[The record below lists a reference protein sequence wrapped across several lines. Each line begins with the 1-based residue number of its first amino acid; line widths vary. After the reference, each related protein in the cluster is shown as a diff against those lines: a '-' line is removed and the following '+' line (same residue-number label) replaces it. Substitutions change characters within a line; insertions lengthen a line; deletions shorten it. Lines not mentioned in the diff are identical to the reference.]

1 MHHDVYD
8 ERVGSFSQCCYA
20 PCAAANVG
28 ITEFTT
34 LTKEGAAVE
43 GHSKDPFIPCS
54 VCPSLCQICW
64 GAGFSLKEPGKR
76 FSRAAS
82 SSSQAGL
89 STAVTHSQ
97 CNNQS
102 RNTGVGAARAVTE
115 TSCQWC
121 AAGNL

>member
-1 MHHDVYD
+1 M
-8 ERVGSFSQCCYA
+8 
-20 PCAAANVG
+20 G
-28 ITEFTT
+28 ITEFAT

-43 GHSKDPFIPCS
+43 GHNKDPFIPCS
-54 VCPSLCQICW
+54 VCLSLCQICL
-64 GAGFSLKEPGKR
+64 GAGETTQGYSLKEPGKR

-89 STAVTHSQ
+89 SAAVTHSQ
-97 CNNQS
+97 CNKWS

-115 TSCQWC
+115 TSCQRC